1 VESHGRAHGHD
12 ARTWRT
18 HRRRTRA
25 DRRPSKPEFEAAVRQ
40 ALRDYTHPEK
50 LELNPLRRSRLFV
63 DDPSP
68 ARLQALLREALD
80 DLKVVG
86 RDEKFY
92 RALLHTFFEP
102 AATRELA
109 AERLG
114 LPFNTY
120 RYQIGRGTE
129 RVVEWLWRRESGP
142 TSTAQS

>member
-25 DRRPSKPEFEAAVRQ
+25 DRRPVEARVRG
-40 ALRDYTHPEK
+40 RRPSEK

-63 DDPSP
+63 NDPSP

-80 DLKVVG
+80 DLKVVR